1 MENKILTII
10 TEDGKEISVID
21 SREVA
26 EMMEMAHTEILKKLN
41 GTTHPDGRVKQ
52 VGIIPTLAKGNIP
65 LSEYFIED
73 SYKDK
78 SGKENKCY
86 QCTKMGCEILANK
99 MTGEKGILFTA
110 KYVERFNK
118 MEKEIIKLNAP
129 SYILEDPIERA
140 RRWADEQEKARNE
153 RLKLEGT
160 IKKIT
165 THSLTIEDSKA
176 VINRLVRKVAN
187 TVYHGKFSNCWDALY
202 NKFNYLE
209 GINIRARKRDK
220 NQSMLDTLNEKEI
233 YNLELVVRNWCV
245 EHNID
250 IDEQLKLK

>member
-10 TEDGKEISVID
+10 TEDEKEISVID

-26 EMMEMAHTEILKKLN
+26 EMLEVKHYKILEKLE
-41 GTTHPDGRVKQ
+41 GTKDGKTK
-52 VGIIPTLAKGNIP
+52 GIIPVLADHEIVV
-65 LSEYFIED
+65 SEYFIKSDYTD
-73 SYKDK
+73 ST
-78 SGKENKCY
+78 GRTNKCY
-86 QCTKMGCEILANK
+86 LFTKKGCEFIANK
-99 MTGEKGILFTA
+99 FTGEKGILFTA